1 MGLVESNQRQVS
13 SNGLPVGQSLG
24 AGNLPGTKPE
34 SFYRVSWGKVMMRA
48 YVLSKTA
55 TLLGEACRSLSCLDF
70 PVSIL
75 FHSFPSFSINFHHF
89 PSFSQTEGFSSLWGV
104 TTIGSLPTAGP
115 QAWLNLAVRLGI
127 LKSKEVYKYSISMYI
142 ISAYHHFPIFSPL
155 KCCI

>member
-75 FHSFPSFSINFHHF
+75 FHSFPFFPILSDSFRSF
-89 PSFSQTEGFSSLWGV
+89 PILSHRFPLFPILSHVESLFNQPLHLQSKSG
-104 TTIGSLPTAGP
+104 AD
-115 QAWLNLAVRLGI
+115 GI
-127 LKSKEVYKYSISMYI
+127 LPWSVITLPDVSE
-142 ISAYHHFPIFSPL
+142 PT
-155 KCCI
+155 

>member
-1 MGLVESNQRQVS
+1 MGFRWAKALAQGTFLEPNPSLSTEYLGVRWWC
-13 SNGLPVGQSLG
+13 GLTFCPRPQLC
-24 AGNLPGTKPE
+24 
-34 SFYRVSWGKVMMRA
+34 WGKRV
-48 YVLSKTA
+48 
-55 TLLGEACRSLSCLDF
+55 EALAALISQF
-70 PVSIL
+70 PFFSIL

>member
-1 MGLVESNQRQVS
+1 MGFRWAKALAQGTFLEPNPSLSTEYLGVRWWC
-13 SNGLPVGQSLG
+13 GL
-24 AGNLPGTKPE
+24 T
-34 SFYRVSWGKVMMRA
+34 

>member
-1 MGLVESNQRQVS
+1 MGLVESNQRQVA

-75 FHSFPSFSINFHHF
+75 FHSFPSFSIIF
-89 PSFSQTEGFSSLWGV
+89 PDRRLQLPLRCHNNWQPANCWAASLAKPSSETGY
-104 TTIGSLPTAGP
+104 P
-115 QAWLNLAVRLGI
+115 
-127 LKSKEVYKYSISMYI
+127 
-142 ISAYHHFPIFSPL
+142 
-155 KCCI
+155 